1 MKSSQPSKSI
11 KPRAKASPPNGPR
24 GGSAPS
30 GGLAARDA
38 AVSSLFAVFVEKR
51 AFDEAFSAAV
61 ATRELAPRDRAFARL
76 LATSVLRNRGAL
88 NAVIRSFLAKP
99 LPENLGRL
107 EPILLSAA
115 AQLLLLGTPPHA
127 AISLAVD
134 QCRADRSAR
143 RFDKLANAV
152 LRRVSAEGQAQLSL
166 LDTVAETVPHWL
178 LDRWTAA
185 YGQDAARAIARA
197 SLRVAP
203 LDLTSRTEAAELAG
217 RVGGLLLPTGS
228 VRLEDAGRI
237 EDIDGYVDGTW
248 WVQDAAAALPAK
260 LLGDIR
266 GKRVADICA
275 APGGKTAQLAAA
287 GAIVTAID
295 KSHGRLKRLTANLE
309 RLHLN
314 AEIQVSD
321 AATFAPAEPFDAVL
335 LDAPCTAT
343 GTIRRHP
350 DILYLK
356 RAEDVASLAALQ
368 ERIMET
374 ASRAVR
380 VGGTLV
386 YCTCSLEPEECAQQ
400 VATFLDRHRAFR
412 RMPVT
417 PSEIGA
423 AADWITAEGDLR
435 TLPTHLSDLPDGLA
449 GMDGFYAARLVR
461 TA

>member
-1 MKSSQPSKSI
+1 M
-11 KPRAKASPPNGPR
+11 
-24 GGSAPS
+24 S
-30 GGLAARDA
+30 G
-38 AVSSLFAVFVEKR
+38 LFAVFVEKR
-51 AFDEAFSAAV
+51 AFDEAFASAT

-76 LATSVLRNRGAL
+76 VATSVLRNRGAL
-88 NAVIRSFLAKP
+88 NAVIRSFLTKP

-152 LRRVSAEGQAQLSL
+152 LRRVSAEGQARLSS
-166 LDTVAETVPHWL
+166 LDSVAETFPTWL
-178 LDRWTAA
+178 LDRWSAA
-185 YGQDAARAIARA
+185 YGADRAREIAQA
-197 SLRVAP
+197 SLRAAP
-203 LDLTSRTEAAELAG
+203 LDLTSRGDATELAA

-237 EDIDGYVDGTW
+237 EEIDGFAEGTW

-266 GKRVADICA
+266 DKRVADICA

-314 AEIQVSD
+314 AEIHVAD
-321 AATFAPAEPFDAVL
+321 AASYTPAEPFDAVL

-356 RAEDVASLAALQ
+356 RPEDTASLAALQ
-368 ERIMET
+368 ARILDA

-386 YCTCSLEPEECAQQ
+386 YCTCSLEPEECALQI
-400 VATFLDRHRAFR
+400 ASFLDRHSEFR
-412 RMPVT
+412 RVAIT
-417 PSEIGA
+417 PDEIGGA
-423 AADWITAEGDLR
+423 AAWITSDGDLR
-435 TLPTHLSDLPDGLA
+435 TLPTHLSELPEGLA
-449 GMDGFYAARLVR
+449 GMDGFYAARLTR
-461 TA
+461 MA